1 MQPEELKTAVVTFG
15 LLAEA
20 ENVLARLYRECGKA
34 GDEAFWTG
42 LAAQEEK
49 HAANLTEM
57 ARLIAVAKGRD
68 FEIARQFPAAAVRSF
83 IAYLEDHLAQVRTG
97 GKSPAE
103 LYRLGRTIEQAVLD
117 QRYPDIV
124 RSGDASFNE
133 LMERTIRETQA
144 HLKALEE
151 KSRRA

>member
-1 MQPEELKTAVVTFG
+1 MQLGEIKTAVVTFG

-34 GDEAFWTG
+34 GDEAFWNG

-57 ARLIAVAKGRD
+57 ARLIAVSKGSGY
-68 FEIARQFPAAAVRSF
+68 EMTRQFPAAAVRSF
-83 IAYLEDHLAQVRTG
+83 IEYLEDHHAQVRAG
-97 GKSPAE
+97 GKSAAE
-103 LYRLGRTIEQAVLD
+103 LYQIGRTIERAVLD

-124 RSGDASFNE
+124 KSSDASFNE
-133 LMERTIRETQA
+133 LMEKTIRETEG

-151 KSRRA
+151 KSRKA

>member
-1 MQPEELKTAVVTFG
+1 MQLDEIKTAVVTFG

-34 GDEAFWTG
+34 GDETFWSD
-42 LAAQEEK
+42 LAVQEEK

-57 ARLIAVAKGRD
+57 ARLIAVSKGVG
-68 FEIARQFPAAAVRSF
+68 FEMTRQFPAAAVRSF
-83 IAYLEDHLAQVRTG
+83 IGYLEDHRAQVCAG

-103 LYRLGRTIEQAVLD
+103 LYRIGRTIERAILD

-124 RSGDASFNE
+124 KSNDISFNE
-133 LMERTIRETQA
+133 LMECIIRETET

-151 KSRRA
+151 KGRRS